1 MPDTPPHAAVTT
13 ATWRPAVL
21 SWLSGLL
28 AMGCGAG
35 VVLWLAKPQPV
46 AVPVATRAASVWSR
60 LPPGTAI
67 RERMPLTATIRWGH
81 PARPLASPVTDRLAT
96 AGAEPRLAQWDGHVA
111 LDCGEIV
118 AAQPLGLETESA
130 SLPLASTDSLGPVV
144 WGDDGS
150 QRVYWRS
157 HTKGDWDGVQ
167 VRLRACPKGPGR
179 EAGSTLRI
187 TTPERSWTAR
197 LGWSQDDF
205 SSIPTGTDGTSLDVH
220 IGVDRDPRQVYGA
233 RITAAPD
240 LPTNSDRTMATQD
253 FAEPDQAANATP
265 AGPKVQ

>member
-1 MPDTPPHAAVTT
+1 MPPQPAHKASS
-13 ATWRPAVL
+13 WRPAVL
-21 SWLSGLL
+21 SWLSGVL

-35 VVLWLAKPQPV
+35 VVLWLARPQPV
-46 AVPVATRAASVWSR
+46 AVPPAVRPASVWSR
-60 LPPGTAI
+60 LPPGKAI

-81 PARPLASPVTDRLAT
+81 PARPLATPVAGNAAAADAT
-96 AGAEPRLAQWDGHVA
+96 TLAQWDGHVA

-118 AAQPLGLETESA
+118 AAQPLGLESEWQSA
-130 SLPLASTDSLGPVV
+130 VSPQGPTDRLGPVV

-157 HTKGDWDGVQ
+157 RTSGDWDGVQ
-167 VRLRACPKGPGR
+167 VRLRACPKSPGR

-187 TTPERSWTAR
+187 TTPQRSWTAR

-205 SSIPTGTDGTSLDVH
+205 SSIPTGPDGTSLDVH

-233 RITAAPD
+233 RITAGPD
-240 LPTNSDRTMATQD
+240 TPASGDRSMASKD
-253 FAEPDQAANATP
+253 FAEPDQPAIVTP